1 MNIKVDQSD
10 SAEFIEPVG
19 TPVLIMRARG
29 LIIGNYQTWDA
40 IKSAYELFKSARIKI
55 TLERHQIL
63 ADGKFA
69 VDSLPTPNRKGIWS
83 PLPAWS
89 LKRCRIC
96 TENDAL
102 FQGVLSKSDSSIPA
116 SSIPASSLP
125 ASRKATS
132 RDNIDEIMPGP

>member
-1 MNIKVDQSD
+1 MNIKADQSD

-19 TPVLIMRARG
+19 TPVLVMRARG

-40 IKSAYELFKSARIKI
+40 IKSTYELFKSARIRI

-96 TENDAL
+96 TENNAL
-102 FQGVLSKSDSSIPA
+102 FQGVLSKSDSSL
-116 SSIPASSLP
+116 PASSLST
-125 ASRKATS
+125 SRKATS
-132 RDNIDEIMPGP
+132 RDNTVEIMPNP